1 MKKSEAVQRAYDN
14 FISNAGRDVEI
25 YSHEFEDII
34 DYLVDELGMLPPLHD
49 LDNFPGMKDNGW
61 ES

>member
-1 MKKSEAVQRAYDN
+1 MTKSEAVKKAYDN
-14 FISNAGRDVEI
+14 LIQNAGRELDIYEHEI
-25 YSHEFEDII
+25 EELV